1 MSNFGL
7 EYDLVDLTDIDA
19 LKDKIK
25 ASTKAIYFETPS
37 NPLMTVLDIQ
47 KLADIVKENSLL
59 TIVDNTFAT
68 PYFQRPLSL
77 GQILSCI
84 RVRSILVDI
93 PMLFLDLSPQIKKN

>member
-47 KLADIVKENSLL
+47 NL
-59 TIVDNTFAT
+59 
-68 PYFQRPLSL
+68 
-77 GQILSCI
+77 QIL
-84 RVRSILVDI
+84 L
-93 PMLFLDLSPQIKKN
+93 KKIVY